1 MRDWAFQIETT
12 SYSHGFFVISQD
24 SSLISISV
32 GQIEHTFNKID
43 LCIDIKIKQYLN
55 RKEVKKTVH
64 GIEDS
69 LVDLKDDDSL
79 TKLTVAAMCAMMRL
93 ATGERLF

>member
-1 MRDWAFQIETT
+1 MHIKND
-12 SYSHGFFVISQD
+12 ISRGQKDHYRD
-24 SSLISISV
+24 SSS
-32 GQIEHTFNKID
+32 H
-43 LCIDIKIKQYLN
+43 
-55 RKEVKKTVH
+55 KTVH